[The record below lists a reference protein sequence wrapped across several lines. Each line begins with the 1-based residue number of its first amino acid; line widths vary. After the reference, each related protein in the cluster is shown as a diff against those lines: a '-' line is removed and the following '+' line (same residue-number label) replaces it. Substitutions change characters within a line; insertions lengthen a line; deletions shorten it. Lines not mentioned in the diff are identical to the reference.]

1 MNFGST
7 NRRARLLTS
16 VALGLAATLAVSGLA
31 QAQTPQDPDAEDEEG
46 QEVDT
51 IVVTGI
57 RSSIESSIATKR
69 EETSIVEVV
78 TAEDIGKLPDMSI
91 AESLVRLPGL
101 ATQRQDGRAQVV
113 TVRGLGPDFTTALL
127 NGREQV
133 TTGDNRGVEFDQYPS
148 EASGVL

>member
-57 RSSIESSIATKR
+57 RSSIESSIPSTPK
-69 EETSIVEVV
+69 SVIH
-78 TAEDIGKLPDMSI
+78 
-91 AESLVRLPGL
+91 
-101 ATQRQDGRAQVV
+101 GR
-113 TVRGLGPDFTTALL
+113 
-127 NGREQV
+127 
-133 TTGDNRGVEFDQYPS
+133 
-148 EASGVL
+148 